1 MPTRPRTE
9 NQVIQRGIGVWVIQT
24 LTSRLTPTVDLA
36 LAELQICHHA
46 VRSLLHMPVMGES
59 WTIAALVS
67 TIIGRIRNIRDQLY
81 ALYERGVHI
90 PLRANMDR
98 APVTHEVGVQ
108 TEPCIASSAEV
119 GVQTEP

>member
-9 NQVIQRGIGVWVIQT
+9 NQVIQRGMGVWVIQT

-36 LAELQICHHA
+36 LAELQIGQRA
-46 VRSLLHMPVMGES
+46 VRSILHMP
-59 WTIAALVS
+59 IAALVS
-67 TIIGRIRNIRDQLY
+67 TIIGRIRYIRDQLY
-81 ALYERGVHI
+81 VLYDRGVHI
-90 PLRANMDR
+90 PLRDNMDR